1 MMNYRITIMIS
12 GTLLC
17 LYSIAIFSNQLINS
31 PLNTIN
37 GELATKVFEQDYVSF
52 DDEDSYDTMNEFFD
66 TVGIDHIS
74 RAIDPSDIMTLL
86 NLFGIPKILELPFF
100 LRTNILNK
108 RSLLDQPLFEPK
120 QAQYPG
126 SWITGFS
133 LFARKINRSNF
144 TKDSDRLDSYLSLS
158 EELFIQR
165 LEDVIENIN
174 TAIPIP
180 MINIAK
186 IFSLF
191 ENMTVE
197 ERQIGFMLH
206 ASKRWRA
213 TTLRI
218 MAPLYWLES
227 NFSLTEDEQD
237 AVAQELGR
245 MEPEEEKAFRKAHFI
260 SDKIGLGDTRIEVDH
275 RILKRPAFT
284 LRCGGLAT
292 VPTAWIWGKG
302 FLGSSFAKPST
313 LPTFE
318 LTQLFNVIENP
329 TDQLQEEAIA
339 FITDLFLDS
348 LDRMAADLIDV
359 PLGNRKHLGLGVYMR
374 GKTSLRFLLNNSFA
388 QRTSLTNRISLEWF
402 LPATERRFY
411 INKIDEVAFSE
422 HNFSNTDSVVA
433 AENLE
438 FLKEQM
444 VSRLF
449 LRAIDT
455 CVIPGVIFRWSSQ
468 AQYKGEI
475 FGFNVGTDFWLQNKS
490 RFSSIQTRAQVINEI
505 DIPKAK
511 TPLAYQSKVFG
522 GIVLKKSRERAVW
535 FFSLNA
541 DANVSSK
548 GLCQDYSLSLN
559 FEASF

>member
-1 MMNYRITIMIS
+1 MMNYQLTIIFS

-17 LYSIAIFSNQLINS
+17 LSTITIFSHQSVVLS
-31 PLNTIN
+31 SEETYA
-37 GELATKVFEQDYVSF
+37 ESVTKGIGYDYVSVA
-52 DDEDSYDTMNEFFD
+52 DEDSYDDMNEFFD
-66 TVGIDHIS
+66 TVGMDHMS
-74 RAIDPSDIMTLL
+74 RAINPGVIMALL

-100 LRTNILNK
+100 LNTNILNK

-120 QAQYPG
+120 RAVYPG
-126 SWITGFS
+126 KWVVGAA

-144 TKDSDRLDSYLSLS
+144 TKNSDRLDSYLSLA

-165 LEDVIENIN
+165 LENALTNISGV
-174 TAIPIP
+174 ASIPP
-180 MINIAK
+180 INIAK

-197 ERQIGFMLH
+197 ERQIGFMVH
-206 ASKRWRA
+206 CMKRWRH
-213 TTLRI
+213 TTLRV

-227 NFSLTEDEQD
+227 NFSLTKREQD
-237 AVAQELGR
+237 AVAEEFGQED
-245 MEPEEEKAFRKAHFI
+245 KAFRKAHFI

-275 RILKRPAFT
+275 RILKRPSFT

-292 VPTAWIWGKG
+292 VPTAWTWGKG
-302 FLGSSFAKPST
+302 FLGSSFAQPST

-318 LTQLFNVIENP
+318 LTQLFNAIENP
-329 TDQLQEEAIA
+329 SVESQQEALA
-339 FITDLFLDS
+339 FIADFFLDS
-348 LDRMAADLIDV
+348 FDRMAADLIDV
-359 PLGNRKHLGLGVYMR
+359 PLGNRRHLGVGIYMR
-374 GKTSLRFLLNNSFA
+374 GKTPLRCWLDTSFA
-388 QRTSLTNRISLEWF
+388 QRTNLTNRISLEWF
-402 LPATERRFY
+402 FPATERRFY
-411 INKIDEVAFSE
+411 IDKINQAAFDD
-422 HNFSNTDSVVA
+422 HDFNNTDPVVA

-444 VSRLF
+444 VARLF

-455 CVIPGVIFRWSSQ
+455 RIIPGVIFRWSSQ

-475 FGFNVGTDFWLQNKS
+475 FGFNIGTDFWLQNKAH
-490 RFSSIQTRAQVINEI
+490 FSSIQTRAQVVKEI

-522 GIVLKKSRERAVW
+522 GIILKQSKERNVW

-541 DANVSSK
+541 DANLSSK

-559 FEASF
+559 FESSF